1 MKSYRLICK
10 CNIVLCEIRIK
21 NAQIVRKRDGFR
33 GHNHSFWEKKRFWI
47 YPFNSR
53 KKNISFHPEIQLN
66 KCYIQLG
73 ILYTKAQLYIKLRY
87 CQ

>member
-33 GHNHSFWEKKRFWI
+33 NHNFLFGKKRRFFDH
-47 YPFNSR
+47 PFNLR
-53 KKNISFHPEIQLN
+53 KKQRFPSENQSN
-66 KCYIQLG
+66 KWYIQSG